1 MGKIIAKEK
10 MADEGKKIK
19 VDNQNIAN
27 HESLDKN
34 EIDELVQREANLS
47 NCFINLFLKILEN
60 YKKYPTFL
68 IYFRLF

>member
-10 MADEGKKIK
+10 MADEGKKIN

-47 NCFINLFLKILEN
+47 NCFINLFMSFIR
-60 YKKYPTFL
+60 
-68 IYFRLF
+68 I